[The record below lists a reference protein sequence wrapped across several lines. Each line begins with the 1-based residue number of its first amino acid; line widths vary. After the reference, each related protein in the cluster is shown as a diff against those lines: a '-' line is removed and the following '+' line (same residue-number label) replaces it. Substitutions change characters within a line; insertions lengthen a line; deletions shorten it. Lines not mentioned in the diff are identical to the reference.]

1 MCVFSKYVC
10 ACVCVHVFLCKCMCK
25 CACACVQALCVRVC
39 VCVCSIISQP
49 CELAEQKV
57 TDGDDY
63 LSHDYLFVRQ
73 DIQLVACCTSNTDGG
88 EDNSFYLSD
97 RISIL

>member
-1 MCVFSKYVC
+1 MCVFFLNMCVLV
-10 ACVCVHVFLCKCMCK
+10 CVCMCFCASVCVNVHVHVCRRD
-25 CACACVQALCVRVC
+25 ACVC

-73 DIQLVACCTSNTDGG
+73 DIQLVACCTSNTDGR